1 MRNLRTGRALVLRPW
16 AGTLPRVVTGMGFPY
31 GGIPVSDPRCRSLDG
46 CDLPVWI
53 TGERLGYAFG
63 VEAGP
68 GEFLFVARC
77 TGETEHII
85 SAGGVQKPSIE
96 RCFRLFDWVLMMTAS
111 EAASQL
117 ARSVTPLQSA
127 TGIRSAGCITVKD
140 EDEGWSLNKE
150 HYYTEM
156 PDVVTG
162 VQASRPAQVPQG
174 DEVAARQQEFLT
186 QIRGDL
192 EGM

>member
-1 MRNLRTGRALVLRPW
+1 MDGR
-16 AGTLPRVVTGMGFPY
+16 
-31 GGIPVSDPRCRSLDG
+31 
-46 CDLPVWI
+46 DLPVWI
-53 TGERLGYAFG
+53 MGKQLGYAFG

-96 RCFRLFDWVLMMTAS
+96 LYFRYFDRVLMVTPS

-117 ARSVTPLQSA
+117 ARSVTPLQHM
-127 TGIRSAGCITVKD
+127 TGIRSAGGITVKE
-140 EDEGWSLNKE
+140 EDQGWSLHRE
-150 HYYTEM
+150 HHYTEM

-162 VQASRPAQVPQG
+162 VQDSWPAQVPQG
-174 DEVAARQQEFLT
+174 DKVAARQQEFLT
-186 QIRGDL
+186 QIRGDPEEIQSPFKAAEPMAGHRSAPGAL
-192 EGM
+192 NSPVLLV